1 MELKE
6 GQKFKVLESIWVKKI
21 IPKRKTIE
29 IVSIFPVSTLIW
41 VDKGF
46 YWIDKKDL
54 LEHIKQKRLKQV
66 I

>member
-6 GQKFKVLESIWVKKI
+6 GQKFKVLTPIYVKKI
-21 IPKRKTIE
+21 IPKGKTIE
-29 IVSIFPVSTLIW
+29 IDTVFSISTAIW
-41 VDKGF
+41 VDNEM

-54 LEHIKQKRLKQV
+54 LKDIKQKRLKQV